1 MEIIDWVNL
10 NVKQGNPWEN
20 MEIKQEIGEE
30 LDEKQYLLQMI
41 WEIED
46 DGVKKVLLSYNSN
59 ELYSS
64 TKIKEG
70 LKVYS
75 DAVANFSSEKLAEL
89 NGIISKYNMLPS
101 AWVRQ
106 LEIKD
111 VILAESDPEVKKLME
126 ISLKSNIR
134 PSVIMEEKAE
144 YQKIATIGDKELKDF
159 TLYRL
164 QEWVLP
170 KLVEEEYENYKDI
183 KNYDYKDENLKEFLL
198 SLIKDE
204 KISPSLIEL
213 YFDIIKDKEFWE
225 ETEKFIRGLIN
236 QPKK

>member
-1 MEIIDWVNL
+1 MGIED
-10 NVKQGNPWEN
+10 GNRGTWRA
-20 MEIKQEIGEE
+20 
-30 LDEKQYLLQMI
+30 LDERQVVSQMI
-41 WEIED
+41 GEIED
-46 DGVKKVLLSYNSN
+46 VGVKKVLLSYNSN

-64 TKIKEG
+64 TKIKEE

-126 ISLKSNIR
+126 ISLENGVR
-134 PSVIMEEKAE
+134 PSVIMEWKDLYSQLAVVEDPTEKDLILR
-144 YQKIATIGDKELKDF
+144 YLS
-159 TLYRL
+159 
-164 QEWVLP
+164 EWYTP
-170 KLVEEEYENYKDI
+170 KLVYNEHEIYEEIMSYE
-183 KNYDYKDENLKEFLL
+183 YKDEDLKDFLL
-198 SLIKDE
+198 SLMKDE
-204 KISPSLIEL
+204 NVNPSFIEL
-213 YFDIIKDKEFWE
+213 YFNLFCDKECWE
-225 ETEKFIRGLIN
+225 ETKNYIRLLLN